1 MFHQRQLDEV
11 LSQVE
16 KLRFGLGNLAES
28 LEESIGGRCRYAE
41 LERDQN

>member
-1 MFHQRQLDEV
+1 MLHKRQLNEV

-16 KLRFGLGNLAES
+16 KLRFGLGDFAES
-28 LEESIGGRCRYAE
+28 LQESIGGRCRYAE